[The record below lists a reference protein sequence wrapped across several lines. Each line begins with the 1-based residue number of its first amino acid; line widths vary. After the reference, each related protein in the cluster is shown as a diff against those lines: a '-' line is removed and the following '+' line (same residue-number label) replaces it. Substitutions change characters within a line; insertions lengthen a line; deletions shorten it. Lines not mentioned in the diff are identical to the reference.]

1 MNPRDVV
8 TAVLTDDLTARQLVK
23 DAKREG
29 FRWSQAPA
37 LEAGSL
43 KERAVYASVV
53 ELLAQ
58 RNGEPFPAWTRGVGR
73 APEPVYL
80 MGKNSNALK
89 RKFEA
94 SAPAVLKA
102 RNVYAAPEYLD
113 VL

>member
-1 MNPRDVV
+1 MNPDEFV

-29 FRWSQAPA
+29 FKWSQAPA
-37 LEAGSL
+37 LESGSP

-58 RNGEPFPAWTRGVGR
+58 RNGEPFPAWTHDVGR
-73 APEPVYL
+73 APEPVHL
-80 MGKNSNALK
+80 MGTGSNTLK
-89 RKFEA
+89 RRFEA
-94 SAPAVLKA
+94 SAPTVLKA
-102 RNVYAAPEYLD
+102 RNVYAGPDYLD